1 MAPPPLMTLR
11 DARISFGGQPL
22 FAELELQLGR
32 GDRAC
37 LVGRNGSGKS
47 TLLKILA
54 GLVELD
60 GGELFRQPGA
70 KASYLPQDPTF
81 DPEQTV
87 AELVASD
94 GQPPHR
100 VDAMLAQV
108 GLDGGRRLGTLSGGE
123 GRRAALAR
131 ALVGDPDILLLD
143 EPTNHLDLAAIDWLE
158 RVLSDFNGALLM
170 VSHDRAFLNRITTRT
185 FWLDRGRLRRSEHGF
200 VDFDA
205 WSEAA
210 LEAELREAERL
221 DSKLRDETHWLL
233 RGVTARRRRNQ
244 GRLRKLETMRAARAA
259 LLGGRGGRGKMAVED
274 GEIRSRLV
282 IEAKDIAKSFAD
294 DGGERII
301 VRGFS
306 TRILRGD
313 RIAIIGANGAGKTTL
328 LRMLTGD
335 LAPDR
340 GTVKLAK
347 NLTQAY
353 FDQHRAVL
361 NREKTLW
368 ETLCPAG
375 GDQVMVHGQPRHVRS
390 YLKDFLFDPRQAES
404 PVGSLS
410 GGERNRLLLAKIM
423 AMPSELLVLDEPTND
438 LDMDT
443 LDLLQ
448 EMLADYQ
455 GTLLLVSHDRDFLDK
470 TVASTIVME
479 GDGSAVEYAGG
490 YSDYVAQ
497 RKGRPVARAAEA
509 PAAGAARAAAPPPPR
524 ERPRQRLGYK
534 DQRDLELLPERVAA
548 LEAEIRTLEAALG
561 DATLYQRDRAAF
573 ERASAR
579 IEAARAELEAAE
591 TRWFELEAR
600 RDALAQPNG

>member
-1 MAPPPLMTLR
+1 MTLR
-11 DARISFGGQPL
+11 EARIGFGGKPL
-22 FAELELQLGR
+22 FDGVELQLGR

-54 GLVELD
+54 GQIELD
-60 GGELFRQPGA
+60 AGELFRQPGVRTA
-70 KASYLPQDPTF
+70 YLPQDPAF
-81 DPEQTV
+81 DAGQAV
-87 AELVASD
+87 AELVGADGAAS
-94 GQPPHR
+94 HR

-108 GLDGGRRLGTLSGGE
+108 ELDGSRRLGTLSGGE

-131 ALVGDPDILLLD
+131 ALVDDPEILLLD

-158 RVLSDFNGALLM
+158 RVLGAFGGALLM
-170 VSHDRAFLNRITTRT
+170 VSHDRTFLNRVTTRT
-185 FWLDRGRLRRSEHGF
+185 FWLDRGQVRRSDSGF
-200 VDFDA
+200 ATFDA
-205 WSEAA
+205 WSEQV

-221 DSKLRDETHWLL
+221 DSKLRDETRWLL

-244 GRLRKLETMRAARAA
+244 GRLRRLETMRSTRAA
-259 LLGGRGGRGKMAVED
+259 LLGGRGGKAKMAVED
-274 GEIRSRLV
+274 GEVKSRLV
-282 IEAKDIAKSFAD
+282 IEAKDIAKTFAAD
-294 DGGERII
+294 AGAQDGAERVI

-306 TRILRGD
+306 TRVLRGD
-313 RIAIIGANGAGKTTL
+313 RIGIVGANGAGKTTL

-340 GTVKLAK
+340 GSVKLAK
-347 NLTQAY
+347 NLTLAY
-353 FDQHRAVL
+353 FDQHRAL
-361 NREKTLW
+361 LDRAKTLW
-368 ETLCPAG
+368 ETLCPQG
-375 GDQVMVHGQPRHVRS
+375 GDQVVVHGQARHVRT

-448 EMLADYQ
+448 EMLADYP
-455 GTLLLVSHDRDFLDK
+455 GTLLLVSHDRDFLDR

-479 GDGSAVEYAGG
+479 GDGSALEYAGG

-497 RKGRPVARAAEA
+497 RKAR
-509 PAAGAARAAAPPPPR
+509 PAAQKPAAAAASAPVAPPPR
-524 ERPRQRLGYK
+524 DKPRQRLGYI

-561 DATLYQRDRAAF
+561 DTTLYQRDRQAF
-573 ERASAR
+573 ERATAR
-579 IEAARAELEAAE
+579 IETARAELDAAE

-600 RDALAQPNG
+600 RDALARSGD

>member
-1 MAPPPLMTLR
+1 MTLR
-11 DARISFGGQPL
+11 DARISFGGKPL
-22 FAELELQLGR
+22 FEGVELQLGR

-54 GLVELD
+54 GLIELD

-70 KASYLPQDPTF
+70 RTAYLPQDPAF
-81 DPEQTV
+81 DPDQTV
-87 AELVASD
+87 AGLVAAD
-94 GQPPHR
+94 GAAPHR

-108 GLDGGRRLGTLSGGE
+108 ELDGGRRLGTLSGGE

-131 ALVGDPDILLLD
+131 ALVDDPEILLLD

-158 RVLSDFNGALLM
+158 RVLGAFGGALLM
-170 VSHDRAFLNRITTRT
+170 VSHDRTFLNRVTTRT
-185 FWLDRGRLRRSEHGF
+185 FWLDRGQVRRSDSGF
-200 VDFDA
+200 VTFDA
-205 WSEAA
+205 WSEQV

-221 DSKLRDETHWLL
+221 DSKLRDETRWLL

-244 GRLRKLETMRAARAA
+244 GRLRRLETMRSARAA
-259 LLGGRGGRGKMAVED
+259 LLGGRGGKAKMAVED
-274 GEIRSRLV
+274 GEVKSRLV
-282 IEAKDIAKSFAD
+282 IEAKDIAKSFAL
-294 DGGERII
+294 DGAERVI

-306 TRILRGD
+306 TRVLRGD
-313 RIAIIGANGAGKTTL
+313 RIGIVGANGAGKTTL

-340 GTVKLAK
+340 GSVKLAK
-347 NLTQAY
+347 NLTLAY
-353 FDQHRAVL
+353 FDQHRALL
-361 NREKTLW
+361 NRDKTLW
-368 ETLCPAG
+368 ETLCPQG
-375 GDQVMVHGQPRHVRS
+375 GDQVVVHGQARHVRT

-448 EMLADYQ
+448 EMLADYP
-455 GTLLLVSHDRDFLDK
+455 GTLLLVSHDRDFLDR

-479 GDGSAVEYAGG
+479 GDGSAIEYAGG
-490 YSDYVAQ
+490 YSDYIAQ
-497 RKGRPVARAAEA
+497 RQARPAASKPSA
-509 PAAGAARAAAPPPPR
+509 PAAAAAPAAPTPAR
-524 ERPRQRLGYK
+524 DKPRQRLGYI

-561 DATLYQRDRAAF
+561 DATLYQRDRQAF
-573 ERASAR
+573 ERATAR
-579 IEAARAELEAAE
+579 IEAARAELESAE

-600 RDALAQPNG
+600 RDALARSDG

>member
-1 MAPPPLMTLR
+1 MATPPLMTLR
-11 DARISFGGQPL
+11 DARIGFGGKPL
-22 FAELELQLGR
+22 FEGVELQLGR

-54 GLVELD
+54 GQIELD
-60 GGELFRQPGA
+60 GGELFRQPGVRTA
-70 KASYLPQDPTF
+70 YLPQDPAF

-94 GQPPHR
+94 GAASHR

-108 GLDGGRRLGTLSGGE
+108 QLDGSRRLGTLSGGE

-131 ALVGDPDILLLD
+131 ALVEDPEILLLD

-158 RVLSDFNGALLM
+158 RVLSALGGALLM
-170 VSHDRAFLNRITTRT
+170 VSHDRAFLNRVTTRT
-185 FWLDRGRLRRSEHGF
+185 FWLDRGQVRRSDSGF
-200 VDFDA
+200 ADFDA
-205 WSEAA
+205 WSEQV

-221 DSKLRDETHWLL
+221 DSKLRDETRWLL

-259 LLGGRGGRGKMAVED
+259 LLGGRGGKAKMAAED
-274 GEIRSRLV
+274 GEVKSRLV
-282 IEAKDIAKSFAD
+282 IEAKDIAKSFTQ
-294 DGGERII
+294 DGAERVI

-306 TRILRGD
+306 TRVLRGD
-313 RIAIIGANGAGKTTL
+313 RIGIVGANGAGKTTL

-335 LAPDR
+335 LEPDR
-340 GTVKLAK
+340 GSVKLAK
-347 NLTQAY
+347 NLTLAY
-353 FDQHRAVL
+353 FDQHRALL
-361 NREKTLW
+361 NRDKTLW
-368 ETLCPAG
+368 ETLCPQG
-375 GDQVMVHGQPRHVRS
+375 GDQVVVHGQPRHVRT

-448 EMLADYQ
+448 EMLADYP
-455 GTLLLVSHDRDFLDK
+455 GTLLLVSHDRDFLDR

-479 GDGSAVEYAGG
+479 GDGSAIEYAGG
-490 YSDYVAQ
+490 YSDYIAQ
-497 RKGRPVARAAEA
+497 RKARPAAPKPAAAAAASAQA
-509 PAAGAARAAAPPPPR
+509 PAQPR
-524 ERPRQRLGYK
+524 EKPRQRLGYI

-548 LEAEIRTLEAALG
+548 LEAEIRSLEATLG
-561 DATLYQRDRAAF
+561 DATLYQRDRTAF
-573 ERASAR
+573 ERATAR
-579 IEAARAELEAAE
+579 IEAARTELAAAE

-600 RDALAQPNG
+600 RDALARSDG

>member
-1 MAPPPLMTLR
+1 MAAPPLMTLSE
-11 DARISFGGQPL
+11 ARIGFGDKLL
-22 FAELELQLGR
+22 FADLELQLGR

-47 TLLKILA
+47 TLLKIMA

-60 GGELFRQPGA
+60 AGELFRQPGA
-70 KASYLPQDPTF
+70 KASYLPQDPAF
-81 DPEQTV
+81 DPEETV
-87 AELVASD
+87 ADHVAAD
-94 GQPPHR
+94 GAPPHR

-108 GLDGGRRLGTLSGGE
+108 ELDGARRLGTLSGGE
-123 GRRAALAR
+123 GRRTALAR
-131 ALVGDPDILLLD
+131 ALVGDPEILLLD

-158 RVLSDFNGALLM
+158 RVLGAFTGALLM
-170 VSHDRAFLNRITTRT
+170 VSHDRAFLNRVTTRT
-185 FWLDRGRLRRSEHGF
+185 FWLDHGHLRRNDQGF
-200 VDFDA
+200 ADFDR
-205 WSEAA
+205 WSEAV
-210 LEAELREAERL
+210 LEAELREAEKL
-221 DSKLRDETHWLL
+221 DSKLRDETRWLL

-259 LLGGRGGRGKMAVED
+259 LLGGQRGSAKMAVED
-274 GEIRSRLV
+274 GEIKSRLV
-282 IEAKDIAKSFAD
+282 IEAKDIAKSFSE
-294 DGGERII
+294 DGQERVI

-306 TRILRGD
+306 TRVLRGD
-313 RIAIIGANGAGKTTL
+313 RIGIVGANGAGKTTL

-335 LAPDR
+335 LEPDR
-340 GTVKLAK
+340 GSVRLAK
-347 NLTQAY
+347 NLTSAY
-353 FDQHRAVL
+353 FDQHRATL
-361 NREKTLW
+361 NREKSLW

-448 EMLADYQ
+448 EMLAEYP

-470 TVASTIVME
+470 TVSSTIVME

-497 RKGRPVARAAEA
+497 RKARAAPRA
-509 PAAGAARAAAPPPPR
+509 PEQAKRTDETQKKAAPR
-524 ERPRQRLGYK
+524 DKPRQRLGYK
-534 DQRDLELLPERVAA
+534 DQRDLDLLPERVAA
-548 LEAEIRTLEAALG
+548 LEAEIKELEAALG

-573 ERASAR
+573 ERATAR
-579 IEAARAELEAAE
+579 IAEARAELDAAE
-591 TRWFELEAR
+591 TRWLELDAR
-600 RDALAQPNG
+600 REALAQSSG

>member
-1 MAPPPLMTLR
+1 MAAPPLLTLSE
-11 DARISFGGQPL
+11 ARISFGGKAL
-22 FAELELQLGR
+22 FEGLELQLGR

-47 TLLKILA
+47 TLLKIMA

-60 GGELFRQPGA
+60 AGEMFRQPGA
-70 KASYLPQDPTF
+70 KASYLPQDPAF
-81 DPEQTV
+81 DPDETV
-87 AELVASD
+87 ADHVAAD
-94 GQPPHR
+94 GEPAHR

-108 GLDGGRRLGTLSGGE
+108 GLDGVRRLGTLSGGE

-131 ALVGDPDILLLD
+131 ALVGEPEILLLD

-158 RVLSDFNGALLM
+158 RVLGAFTGALLM
-170 VSHDRAFLNRITTRT
+170 VSHDRAFLNRVTTRT
-185 FWLDRGRLRRSEHGF
+185 FWLDHGHLRRNDHGF
-200 VDFDA
+200 VEFDA
-205 WSEAA
+205 WSEAV
-210 LEAELREAERL
+210 LEAELREAETL
-221 DSKLRDETHWLL
+221 DSKLREETRWLL

-244 GRLRKLETMRAARAA
+244 GRMRRLETMRAARAA
-259 LLGGRGGRGKMAVED
+259 LLGGKSGRGKMAVED
-274 GEIRSRLV
+274 GEIKSRLV

-294 DGGERII
+294 DGRERVI

-306 TRILRGD
+306 TRVLRGD
-313 RIAIIGANGAGKTTL
+313 RIGIVGANGAGKTTL

-347 NLTQAY
+347 NLTFAY
-353 FDQHRAVL
+353 FDQHRATL
-361 NREKTLW
+361 DRAATLW
-368 ETLCPAG
+368 DTLCPAG
-375 GDQVMVHGQPRHVRS
+375 GDQVMVHGKPRHVRS
-390 YLKDFLFDPRQAES
+390 YLKDFLFDPRQADS

-448 EMLADYQ
+448 EMLADYP
-455 GTLLLVSHDRDFLDK
+455 GTLLLVSHDRDFLDR
-470 TVASTIVME
+470 TVTSTIVME

-497 RKGRPVARAAEA
+497 RQARPAL
-509 PAAGAARAAAPPPPR
+509 RAAAPAARADETEKKAAPR
-524 ERPRQRLGYK
+524 DKPRTRLGYK

-548 LEAEIRTLEAALG
+548 LEAEIKALEAALG

-573 ERASAR
+573 DRATSR
-579 IEAARAELEAAE
+579 IEEARSELEAAE
-591 TRWFELEAR
+591 ARWFELEAR
-600 RDALAQPNG
+600 RDALAQSNG

>member
-1 MAPPPLMTLR
+1 MAAPPLMTLR
-11 DARISFGGQPL
+11 DARIGFGGEPL
-22 FAELELQLGR
+22 FAGVELQLGR

-54 GLVELD
+54 GQIELD
-60 GGELFRQPGA
+60 GGELFRQPGVRTA
-70 KASYLPQDPTF
+70 YLPQDPTF
-81 DPEQTV
+81 DPDQTV
-87 AELVASD
+87 GELVASD
-94 GQPPHR
+94 GDPPHR

-108 GLDGGRRLGTLSGGE
+108 GLDGSRRLGTLSGGE

-131 ALVGDPDILLLD
+131 ALVGEPEILLLD

-158 RVLSDFNGALLM
+158 RVLSSFDGALLM
-170 VSHDRAFLNRITTRT
+170 VSHDRAFLNRVTTRT
-185 FWLDRGRLRRSEHGF
+185 FWLDRGRVRRSESGF
-200 VDFDA
+200 ADFDA
-205 WSEAA
+205 WSEQV

-221 DSKLRDETHWLL
+221 DSKLRDETRWLL

-244 GRLRKLETMRAARAA
+244 GRLRKLETMRATRAA
-259 LLGGRGGRGKMAVED
+259 LLGGRGGRAKMAVED
-274 GEIRSRLV
+274 GEVKSRLV
-282 IEAKDIAKSFAD
+282 IEAKDIAKSFVD
-294 DGGERII
+294 DGAERVI

-313 RIAIIGANGAGKTTL
+313 RIGIVGANGAGKTTL

-340 GTVKLAK
+340 GSVKLAK

-353 FDQHRAVL
+353 FDQHRARL
-361 NREKTLW
+361 NRDKTLW
-368 ETLCPAG
+368 ETLCPQG
-375 GDQVMVHGQPRHVRS
+375 GDQVIVHGQPRHVRT

-404 PVGSLS
+404 PVSSLS

-423 AMPSELLVLDEPTND
+423 ATPSELLVLDEPTND

-448 EMLADYQ
+448 EMLAEYP

-479 GDGSAVEYAGG
+479 GDGSAIEYAGG
-490 YSDYVAQ
+490 YSDYQAQ
-497 RKGRPVARAAEA
+497 RTARPAAPKPPAPSAAEA
-509 PAAGAARAAAPPPPR
+509 PAAPTAPR
-524 ERPRQRLGYK
+524 DKPRQRLGYI

-561 DATLYQRDRAAF
+561 DATLYQRDRQAF

-600 RDALAQPNG
+600 RDAIARSNG